1 MKGVII
7 ATAAAVL
14 LTPPVSAGAQGAM
27 LGATAFKDHCAVCH
41 GDTGKG
47 DGVVGALFAQRP
59 KDLTQLSKENGG
71 TFPMDRVVGS
81 IDGRDKIAGHGLTA
95 SRMPVWGS
103 YFLQQGVQAQGLTP
117 DLAAEVVQG
126 RILTLAYY
134 LESIQAR

>member
-1 MKGVII
+1 MKGLVIGMG
-7 ATAAAVL
+7 AAAL
-14 LTPPVSAGAQGAM
+14 LALPTGVMAQGAM
-27 LGATAFKDHCAVCH
+27 MGAAAFRDHCAVCH
-41 GDTGKG
+41 GATGQG
-47 DGVVGALFAQRP
+47 DGSVGALFAHRP

-71 TFPMDRVVGS
+71 TFPMDRVIGA
-81 IDGRDKIAGHGLTA
+81 IDGRDKIPGHGLSA

-134 LESIQAR
+134 LESIQAH